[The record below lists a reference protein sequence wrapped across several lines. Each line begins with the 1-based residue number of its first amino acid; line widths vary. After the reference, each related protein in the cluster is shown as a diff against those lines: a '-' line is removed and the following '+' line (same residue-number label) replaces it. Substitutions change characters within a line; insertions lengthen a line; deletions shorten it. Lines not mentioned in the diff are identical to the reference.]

1 MQQSRLFRFFIWLL
15 LIFTV
20 IWIGSKIEFLFR
32 PLVILVTT
40 LAFPIIA
47 AGVFYY
53 ILRPVIAL
61 LEKWKIPRPLG
72 ILLVYLA
79 LAGGVTGLVI
89 SIGPVL
95 VEQFNSL
102 VKGAPSLISD
112 LQTAL
117 DDWGS
122 NPYIAKILQS
132 DMIDIQ
138 GWTDRISGSI
148 GEISSS
154 FGNYLFSILN
164 VVTNVLIGIVLLP
177 FILFFMLKDGKKLMP
192 SLLRIVPREHRKE
205 GAKILEDMDDALSGF
220 IQGQLIVSVFIGTF
234 VYIWYAIID
243 LDYALILALIA
254 LFLNVVPFIG
264 PIIGTAPGV
273 IVGLI
278 QSPLTALWVVLGV
291 IVIQQIESNLV
302 SPLVM
307 GRRLDIHPLTII
319 LLLLVASSLAGFLG
333 LILAIPTYAVLKVIF
348 THTYRLIKLQQRG
361 KHSTPN

>member
-20 IWIGSKIEFLFR
+20 IWVGSKIEFIFR

-53 ILRPVIAL
+53 ILRPVIAI

-102 VKGAPSLISD
+102 VEGAPTLVND
-112 LQTAL
+112 LQNAIT
-117 DDWGS
+117 DWQK
-122 NPYIAKILQS
+122 NPYIARILQS
-132 DMIDIQ
+132 EMIDIQ
-138 GWTDRISGSI
+138 GFTDRISGSI

-154 FGNYLFSILN
+154 FGNYIFSFLN
-164 VVTNVLIGIVLLP
+164 IVTNVLVGIVLLP

-192 SLLRIVPREHRKE
+192 SLLRIVPKAHRKE

-234 VYIWYAIID
+234 VYIWYVIID

-278 QSPLTALWVVLGV
+278 ESPLTALWVVLGV

-307 GRRLDIHPLTII
+307 GRKLDIHPLTII

-361 KHSTPN
+361 KHSTNE